1 MKKPAILIAV
11 LVGIFLLAS
20 ANPAFAQAQDEGNK
34 SLGDIIVGGGI
45 IGWVI
50 ILLSIISLALAIEH
64 FVTVRRDKLVA
75 PELIDEIEALFEEEE
90 YQEALELC
98 ENEPNFLTNVLSAG
112 LPKINAGF
120 PAMEKAMDEVAE
132 EETIKL
138 HQKIGWLSL
147 IGNIAPML
155 GLFGTVLGMIGAF
168 NEITRLGANVTPKDL
183 SKGISTALIT
193 TLFGLFVAM
202 PALFFFFLFRNKVIK
217 VSLEITAI
225 AADLV
230 ERFRPQVS

>member
-1 MKKPAILIAV
+1 MKKPIIMIAAV
-11 LVGIFLLAS
+11 MALLLLMS
-20 ANPAFAQAQDEGNK
+20 AGTAFAQAKDDAPK
-34 SLGDIIVGGGI
+34 SLGDIIVGGGV

-50 ILLSIISLALAIEH
+50 ILLSVISLALAIEH
-64 FVTVRRDKLVA
+64 FVTVRRDKIVP
-75 PELIDEIEALFEEEE
+75 PELIDEVEALFEEEE

-98 ENEPNFLTNVLSAG
+98 EAEPNFLTNILAAG

-120 PAMEKAMDEVAE
+120 EAMEKSMDEVAE

-155 GLFGTVLGMIGAF
+155 GLFGTVYGMIQAF

-183 SKGISTALIT
+183 SAGISTALIT

-217 VSLEITAI
+217 VSLEVTAI

-230 ERFRPQVS
+230 ERFRPQAA